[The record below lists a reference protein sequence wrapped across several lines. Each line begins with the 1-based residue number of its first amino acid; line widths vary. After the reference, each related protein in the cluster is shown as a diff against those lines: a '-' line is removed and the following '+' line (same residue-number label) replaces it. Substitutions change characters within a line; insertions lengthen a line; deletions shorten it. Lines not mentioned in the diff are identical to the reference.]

1 MSEKPVEKKEPK
13 TFQPIEAG
21 MSAFEIP
28 ALGCIVKA
36 QGGLVFVPGACVIED
51 EGVFK
56 IISLAFE
63 GIGRQDQIRRAV
75 AGGGTVTL
83 ISEK

>member
-1 MSEKPVEKKEPK
+1 MSEKPIEKKEPK
-13 TFQPIEAG
+13 TFHPIEAG

-28 ALGCIVKA
+28 GAGCIIKV
-36 QGGLVFVPGACVIED
+36 QGVFVPGACIIED

-56 IISLAFE
+56 IVSEAT
-63 GIGRQDQIRRAV
+63 GRQDQIRRAV